1 MAMGEPRWPEK
12 TRKEEIQM
20 LIPGALTRAER
31 HAERQRVWKELGLAK
46 MEREGRSVLVGK
58 RRIKAWRVSGTP
70 EFAEHARLVAKMA
83 EVFSR

>member
-1 MAMGEPRWPEK
+1 MVMGEPRWPEK

-20 LIPGALTRAER
+20 LIPGALTRAEL
-31 HAERQRVWKELGLAK
+31 HAERQRVWKGLGLAR

-58 RRIKAWRVSGTP
+58 RRIKAWRVQGTP
-70 EFAEHARLVAKMA
+70 EYDEHARLVAMMA